1 MVYFHYTKNYE
12 EFVTLMKNLDEYK
25 NQTFI
30 VFTGT
35 PNETGESWCS
45 DCVEGIIIINNTLIN
60 IMINF
65 ILKSIIFS
73 C

>member
-1 MVYFHYTKNYE
+1 MVYFHYTKNYV
-12 EFVTLMKNLDEYK
+12 EFITLMKNLDEHK

-45 DCVEGIIIINNTLIN
+45 DCVEGTIVCLVVDTNNY
-60 IMINF
+60 
-65 ILKSIIFS
+65 IIFNIH
-73 C
+73 